1 MSLGRIL
8 IVDDEEG
15 IRKSV
20 KFLLTKAGY
29 DVVEAQDGEEGVQ
42 AIKSGDNPLL
52 VDAIIC
58 DMQMPNV
65 NGMEAI
71 GFFRQQFPMVPV
83 IVMTGNPD
91 PKDRDILLKEGVVE
105 YLAKPVLPEQLTQA
119 VEKATKQHEQCKDRF
134 QT

>member
-8 IVDDEEG
+8 IVDDEED

-29 DVVEAQDGEEGVQ
+29 EVVEAPDGEAGVQ

-52 VDAIIC
+52 VNAIIC

-65 NGMEAI
+65 NVMEAI

-83 IVMTGNPD
+83 IVMTGHPD
-91 PKDRDILLKEGVVE
+91 EDLRKDALLLGAQELLGKPLV
-105 YLAKPVLPEQLTQA
+105 LAE
-119 VEKATKQHEQCKDRF
+119 VEKILRRVLNQESRT
-134 QT
+134 